1 MGRFVRLSNRK
12 QSNILGLTVIYSL
25 LSLGLVFMIFPYVW
39 MILASFK
46 IPSEIYHRFIPTQIT
61 LEHYQTVFSLGSTGS
76 THTFIKSIF
85 NSLFVSSITTV
96 SVVFFGALTGYA
108 LARLNFPGKTFLN
121 NFVLFQMLFPVV
133 LFLIPRFLLML
144 ELGWIN
150 TYQGMMAPF
159 MISAWAIFLFTQIF
173 KTVPQALIDAARI
186 DGCSELRIIFKII
199 LPLSKSVTMIIA
211 IFTFM
216 AMWDEFLWYLI
227 VTKDYNLMPL
237 SVLLGLYTRGE
248 YSSYPG
254 ILTAGAT
261 LLTVPILALFF
272 LFKKYFTEGIT
283 MSGIKG

>member
-159 MISAWAIFLFTQIF
+159 MISAWAIFLFTQFF